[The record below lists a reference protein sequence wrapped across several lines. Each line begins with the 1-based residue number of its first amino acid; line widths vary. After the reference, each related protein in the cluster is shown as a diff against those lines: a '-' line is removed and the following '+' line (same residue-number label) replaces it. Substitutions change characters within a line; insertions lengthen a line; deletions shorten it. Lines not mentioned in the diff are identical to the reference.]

1 MSNVV
6 ELERAELPIVRLL
19 IACPV
24 CLVLAVAC
32 ATSSAGVQTH
42 PSPSADPVQ
51 AFRAKLLSDAPGFL
65 NGIGGCTHLQ
75 DPPATQQ
82 GDVKTYCT
90 NIVTHAAQSVEQLLT
105 DLQPGA
111 VPSALAPKADTVRSQ
126 LQAYL
131 VILQKDQVAIAAGR
145 WNDVI
150 ANQQAAD
157 QAGDVARRS
166 IDDLANCTGC

>member
-1 MSNVV
+1 M
-6 ELERAELPIVRLL
+6 RQL
-19 IACPV
+19 IGFLA

-32 ATSSAGVQTH
+32 GTSSGAVQTH
-42 PSPSADPVQ
+42 PSPTTDPLR
-51 AFRAKLLSDAPGFL
+51 AFRAKLVSDGYGFL
-65 NGIGGCTHLQ
+65 GGIGGCTHLQ

-90 NIVTHAAQSVEQLLT
+90 KIVTDAAQSVEQLLI

-111 VPSALAPKADTVRSQ
+111 VPSAVAPKADNLRSQ

-131 VILQKDQVAIAAGR
+131 VILQKDQVAIAAGK

-150 ANQQAAD
+150 ANQATAD
-157 QAGDVARRS
+157 QAGFVAEKS
-166 IDDLANCTGC
+166 FDDLTNCTGC